1 MATYK
6 QYRAPKENDRAL
18 VDPGWASLRSR
29 LAEPPIPAANLSFGG
44 QGLEQLRTEARRG
57 LIRAAIEYTGRY
69 ANPAAAPPSGDAPL
83 IVSGHQPELFH
94 PGVWFKNFVLD
105 TLAKASGG
113 VGVHLLIDS
122 DLCRETSL
130 RVPTGSVAS
139 PRVVSV
145 AYDQPLNA
153 MPHEQRRVVDAE
165 LLRTFADRA
174 AETVRPLVAEPLL
187 AELWQQ
193 VGEAGGSDL
202 ALGAILSAGRH
213 RLERAWGSE
222 TLELPMSVVCDS
234 EPFRRFAAELLVRS
248 EQVAEAYNGA
258 LAEYRAAHQ
267 LKNAAQPLPD
277 LSVEVPWS
285 EMPLWVYSDRDPTRR
300 PLFARHD
307 QDNVVLT
314 DHAGWTAHGP
324 VAGEGLVEW
333 LGGLRRSGIKIR
345 SRALLTTLY
354 GRLVLSDLFLHGI
367 GGAKYDQVTDRF
379 AERLLGE
386 PPPAHATLTATLRL
400 PIEHD
405 SPTEADRQRLVRRRR
420 ELRYHPERFLPVD
433 ASPELRELAE
443 RKASWI
449 AVTAADRRRER
460 HEQITQANR
469 QMYEALAGEEERTI
483 AELEEAETGSRR
495 RAILDSREY
504 AFCLFPVDDV
514 RHRLAD
520 LSRPDRD

>member
-6 QYRAPKENDRAL
+6 QYRAPSENDQAL
-18 VDPGWASLRSR
+18 VDPGWSSLRSR
-29 LAEPPIPAANLSFGG
+29 LAESPSPLPDLSFGG
-44 QGLEQLRTEARRG
+44 QTLSQLRTVARQA
-57 LIRAAIEYTGRY
+57 LVQAAAEYTGRY
-69 ANPAAAPPSGDAPL
+69 ADAAVAPPLSDGPL

-122 DLCRETSL
+122 DLYRETSL

-153 MPHEQRRVVDAE
+153 MPHEQRRVADAN

-174 AETVRPLVAEPLL
+174 AETVRPLVADPLV
-187 AELWQQ
+187 AELWQH
-193 VGEAGGSDL
+193 VGEAGGGDQP
-202 ALGAILSAGRH
+202 LGAILSAGRH
-213 RLERAWGSE
+213 RLERAWGSQ
-222 TLELPMSVVCDS
+222 TLELPMSAVCDS
-234 EPFRRFAAELLVRS
+234 EPFGRFAAELLLRS
-248 EQVAEAYNGA
+248 EQVAGAYNGA

-267 LKNAAQPLPD
+267 LRNAAQPLPD
-277 LSVEVPWS
+277 LAVEGPWC

-300 PLFARHD
+300 PLFVTHD
-307 QDNVVLT
+307 ADGVTLSN
-314 DHAGWTAHGP
+314 HAGWNAKGP
-324 VAGEGLVEW
+324 VAAEALVEW
-333 LGGLRRSGIKIR
+333 LGELRRSGIKIR

-379 AERLLGE
+379 AERLLGD
-386 PPPAHATLTATLRL
+386 PPPPHATLTATLRL
-400 PIEHD
+400 PIDHD

-420 ELRYHPERFLPVD
+420 DLRYHPERFLPSD
-433 ASPELRELAE
+433 AGPEVRGAAE

-449 AVTAADRRRER
+449 RETEADRRHER
-460 HEQITQANR
+460 HEQITRANR
-469 QMYEALAGEEERTI
+469 QMHETLAREEQRTL
-483 AELEEAETGSRR
+483 AELEATELGLRR
-495 RAILDSREY
+495 GATLDSREY
-504 AFCLFPVDDV
+504 SFCLFPADDI
-514 RHRLAD
+514 RPRLAE
-520 LSRPDRD
+520 LSRPRSD